1 LLRSEEELENG
12 IPFGEEGLCPRLM
25 NFNEG
30 GLSSNYCKLERAL
43 SFPEQME
50 EE

>member
-1 LLRSEEELENG
+1 MLREEEELENG
-12 IPFGEEGLCPRLM
+12 IPFGEDELLPGLM

-43 SFPEQME
+43 SFHEQME